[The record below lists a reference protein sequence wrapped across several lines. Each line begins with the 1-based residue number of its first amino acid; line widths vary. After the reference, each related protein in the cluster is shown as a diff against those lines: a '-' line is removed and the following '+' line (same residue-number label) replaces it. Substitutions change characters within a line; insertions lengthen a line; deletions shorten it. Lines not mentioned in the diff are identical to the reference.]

1 MARHL
6 TSQETGV
13 VSLPEFIAWVEKNV
27 DLSDLD
33 SLATAGPMLRK
44 LANDPRLVVRTL
56 NERVMSQGG
65 RAAIYSSQVLHLG
78 SGKDF
83 YVRANFWPSNAEL
96 AGRRVLSDQFAYD
109 SAHDHNY
116 SFVTTAYDGPGYF
129 TELYEADLDRLP
141 DQPGESVDLRFIE
154 RHHFR
159 KGQTMLY
166 EAHRDVHLQFA
177 PEEFSVSLNLVAVTP
192 DVRIKEQ
199 RFYDL
204 QRMVLVEYPGDTD
217 VSKRVSIVRMLGALG
232 DENSVQVLYDLMHS
246 SPCRRT
252 KLAAIES
259 LLQLQPGNR
268 AEVLDLAGRLQL
280 TAPGNAAQTG

>member
-6 TSQETGV
+6 TSQESGV
-13 VSLPEFIAWVEKNV
+13 VSLSEFIAWVEKHV

-33 SLATAGPMLRK
+33 SLATAAPMLRK
-44 LANDPRLVVRTL
+44 LANDPHLVVRHL
-56 NERVMSQGG
+56 NERVMNQEHRS
-65 RAAIYSSQVLHLG
+65 AIYSSQVLHLG

-83 YVRANFWPSNAEL
+83 YVRANFWPSTAEL

-109 SAHDHNY
+109 AAHDHNY
-116 SFVTTAYDGPGYF
+116 SFVTAAYDGPGYF
-129 TELYEADLDRLP
+129 TELYEADVDRLP
-141 DQPGESVDLRFIE
+141 NQPGESVELRFIG

-204 QRMVLVEYPGDTD
+204 QRMVLAEYQGDSD

-232 DENSVQVLYDLMHS
+232 DENSVQVLHDLIHS

-252 KLAAIES
+252 KIAAIES
-259 LLQLQPGNR
+259 LLKLQPESR
-268 AEVLDLAGRLQL
+268 AEVLDLAGRLHL
-280 TAPGNAAQTG
+280 PAPGNAT